1 MMMIT
6 ALKQLNIHRQN
17 PHIKATSYYHMN
29 WETWIFCF
37 FQVGWSKGI
46 QTRSKI
52 WRCSRYLLVLTEKSC
67 WKQLIKV
74 RTIFPRKVRACS
86 LVLVEKEWNY
96 SWKTPTLEMTWLYW
110 FSTILVNTLYTTLSK
125 SEENTAS
132 PRNITFYWI
141 LLFYNP
147 YSSHFSQ
154 HKEDSVAYFCS
165 IHHKAGIYKEGQRN

>member
-1 MMMIT
+1 MMMIP

-86 LVLVEKEWNY
+86 LVLVEKE
-96 SWKTPTLEMTWLYW
+96 LEL
-110 FSTILVNTLYTTLSK
+110 LVKNTHTGNDLTVQIFYNTSKYIVHNTLQIRRKHSFSQEYYFLL
-125 SEENTAS
+125 NTS
-132 PRNITFYWI
+132 FLQSLLFSFFPTQRRLCSI
-141 LLFYNP
+141 LL
-147 YSSHFSQ
+147 
-154 HKEDSVAYFCS
+154 
-165 IHHKAGIYKEGQRN
+165 